1 MEISA
6 FTGKCCLINDVEI
19 LLMTDDNYHFYCG
32 SVEISVFTGK
42 CCLINDVEILLMII
56 IISTVDQ
63 WKFQFSPE
71 NVA

>member
-1 MEISA
+1 
-6 FTGKCCLINDVEI
+6 
-19 LLMTDDNYHFYCG
+19 MTDDNYHFYCG